1 MPTRKPSRPK
11 PGEVRVGKVVF
22 GGHEV
27 AEQGV
32 RRLGAAFIAGPCVIE
47 SEALLRKVGAAVKK
61 ACDELKLGFI
71 LKSSFDKAN
80 RTSVKSYR
88 GPGLEEGLRTLAKV
102 GAELGVPTLTDV
114 HLPEQAALAARYV
127 DVLQIPAFLSR
138 QTDLLVAAGKTG
150 KAVNVKKG
158 QFLSPW
164 DMRHAV
170 EKVRSTGNRRVML
183 TERGST
189 FGYGNLVVD
198 MRSYEIMRGFG
209 APVIHDATHCVQLPG
224 GNGATTGGQRE
235 YVPALARAAAAV
247 GVDGVFFETHPD
259 PDKALSDGP
268 NSLRLADVPAFL
280 RDVTRV
286 DALVKE

>member
-1 MPTRKPSRPK
+1 MSSTR
-11 PGEVRVGKVVF
+11 EVHVGKVVF
-22 GGHEV
+22 GG
-27 AEQGV
+27 G
-32 RRLGAAFIAGPCVIE
+32 RPAAFIGGPCVIE
-47 SEALLRKVGAAVKK
+47 SEALLRKVGRALKK
-61 ACDELKLGFI
+61 ACDERKVGFV

-88 GPGLEEGLRTLAKV
+88 GPGMEEGLSTLAKI
-102 GAELGVPTLTDV
+102 GAELGVPTVTDV
-114 HLPEQAALAARYV
+114 HEPSHAAVAARYV
-127 DVLQIPAFLSR
+127 DMLQIPAFLSR
-138 QTDLLVAAGKTG
+138 QTDLLVACGRTG

-170 EKVRSTGNRRVML
+170 EKLYSTGNKNVLL

-198 MRSYEIMRGFG
+198 MRSYEIMRAFG
-209 APVIHDATHCVQLPG
+209 APIIHDATHCVQLPG

-235 YVPALARAAAAV
+235 FVRPLARAAAAV
-247 GVDGVFFETHPD
+247 GVDGIFFETHPD

-268 NSLRLADVPAFL
+268 NSLKLSDVPSFL
-280 RDVTRV
+280 SEIQRF
-286 DALVKE
+286 DALAKENHR